1 MDALPYTP
9 VGSVVRS
16 PSQEYHAETN
26 PPYGIIRRILCLTRT
41 AGCVRSFFV
50 AEYISCGRE
59 VTAVQRAWYRIFAAA
74 GVCAAIAAAAQAVRG
89 SEMGQHLPSLAL
101 HQAVQTVGSGMCD
114 GDFSAVTAVFSHV
127 LVPESDA
134 VSVAAPSVPAYDD
147 EDH

>member
-1 MDALPYTP
+1 M
-9 VGSVVRS
+9 
-16 PSQEYHAETN
+16 
-26 PPYGIIRRILCLTRT
+26 RR
-41 AGCVRSFFV
+41 
-50 AEYISCGRE
+50 E
-59 VTAVQRAWYRIFAAA
+59 WYRIFAAA

-101 HQAVQTVGSGMCD
+101 GQTAQTVGSSICD
-114 GDFSAVTAVFSHV
+114 GDLSAVTAVFSHV